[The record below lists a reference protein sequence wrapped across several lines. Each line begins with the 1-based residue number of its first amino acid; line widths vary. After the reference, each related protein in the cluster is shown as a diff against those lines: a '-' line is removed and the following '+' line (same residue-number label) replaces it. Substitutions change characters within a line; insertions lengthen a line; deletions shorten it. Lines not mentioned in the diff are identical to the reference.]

1 MQNYQSYYPFN
12 TNYQPAQQNPYMQ
25 RMEYLQ
31 QYQQNLQ
38 PQVPQPQMSNQLPA
52 LGKIV
57 ESIDIVKATDIPMDG
72 NMYYFPTADGS
83 VVYGKQWMSNGQ
95 TRILPF
101 KPILESGT
109 ENVLNNSEK
118 FDLEENRRIL
128 EGILTDLQSLNEKVD
143 RMAKPNTTTKTKKES
158 ATDE

>member
-101 KPILESGT
+101 KPILESET
-109 ENVLNNSEK
+109 ENVSNNSEK

-143 RMAKPNTTTKTKKES
+143 RIAKPNTTTKTKKES